1 MQGDNLAFS
10 VRERKQV
17 AIAELPRVLAGILD
31 RRRVRFSRMLTSR
44 VGRPCGSA
52 SSLAGSERPGLSGRR
67 CGRPVGFAFGLGP
80 EHYKESG
87 GSERSRK
94 QHKPQQQLGAQ
105 SQIVVALKE
114 GLQNAVYPS
123 ELNKLPQG
131 MRGLRKVSW
140 SCHGR

>member
-1 MQGDNLAFS
+1 YDTSHQFLRFYFISSHHLRDLHSF
-10 VRERKQV
+10 
-17 AIAELPRVLAGILD
+17 PT
-31 RRRVRFSRMLTSR
+31 RRSSDLLSR
-44 VGRPCGSA
+44 VT
-52 SSLAGSERPGLSGRR
+52 
-67 CGRPVGFAFGLGP
+67 
-80 EHYKESG
+80 HYRESG